1 MQANDFIIQD
11 INVNCPACQQ
21 CFATPSNMFMAEM
34 TKDTPVA
41 ADLHRILP
49 YAAVRAALIAMCPYC
64 LYTWWIS
71 AFSPDYSLSKMVLAT
86 PVIEHSKKFAHAV
99 LTGRNI
105 EAHSL
110 DKALLALNG
119 YWCAWE
125 AGQDSQKWLELSIRE
140 LGDALADQDWQ
151 GNRARYHYILAE
163 LLRSAGD
170 FAEAVKHYDCVDVSA
185 KLPGALISQQ
195 RNRALAQNSAQAIL
209 AAEFVEEIFFPQRN
223 VVSLKSSISQQ
234 SELLEMVVS

>member
-11 INVNCPACQQ
+11 INVNCPACSQY
-21 CFATPSNMFMAEM
+21 FATPSNSFMAEM

-64 LYTWWIS
+64 LSTWWLS
-71 AFSPDYSLSKMVLAT
+71 AFTPDYSLAKMVLHA
-86 PVIEHSKKFAHAV
+86 PAIDHAKKFAHAV

-105 EAHSL
+105 QAHSL

-125 AGQDSQKWLELSIRE
+125 AGQNSQKWLELSIGE
-140 LGDALADQDWQ
+140 LSNALANQDWQ
-151 GNRARYHYILAE
+151 GNRARYRYILAE

-170 FAEAVKHYDCVDVSA
+170 FFEAIRNYDLVDNTA
-185 KLPGALISQQ
+185 KLPAMLVVQQ
-195 RNRALAQNSAQAIL
+195 RQRALAQNSAPAIL
-209 AAEFVEEIFFPQRN
+209 AADFVEAIFFPQRK
-223 VVSLKSSISQQ
+223 VLSISASMYEQAGWRQ
-234 SELLEMVVS
+234 KVAS

>member
-11 INVNCPACQQ
+11 INVNCPACHQ
-21 CFATPSNMFMAEM
+21 CFATPSNSFMAEM

-49 YAAVRAALIAMCPYC
+49 YAAVRASLIAMCPYC
-64 LYTWWIS
+64 VYTWWIS
-71 AFSPDYSLSKMVLAT
+71 AFKPDYSRAKMVLHS
-86 PVIEHSKKFAHAV
+86 PVIDHPKKFAHAV
-99 LTGRNI
+99 QTGRDI

-125 AGQDSQKWLELSIRE
+125 AGQNSQEWLELSIKE
-140 LGDALADQDWQ
+140 LGNALVNQDWQ
-151 GNRARYHYILAE
+151 GNRSRYHYILAE

-170 FAEAVKHYDCVDVSA
+170 FVQAIKHYDRVDITA
-185 KLPGALISQQ
+185 KLPSALVSQQ
-195 RNRALAQNSAQAIL
+195 RKRALAQNPAPAIL
-209 AAEFVEEIFFPQRN
+209 APEFVEEIFFPQMKL
-223 VVSLKSSISQQ
+223 VSLRSNISQQ
-234 SELLEMVVS
+234 AEWRQMVAS